1 MTSLLHHVTIDCA
14 DAYELAGFWAKVFGV
29 SVSDEDA
36 PGDPEALVETPGGA
50 ALLFVTVPEPKNAKN
65 RVHLD
70 VMPDDRTR
78 DEEVER
84 LLALGATLVADHRR
98 PNGRGW
104 ATLADP
110 EGNEFCVECG
120 AAERAA
126 LTGTRLPVT
135 ADDVTTAVHLAVDAL
150 QDPPAGA
157 ALGEI
162 PSDAWTTPAGSLDW
176 TCWETVEHMSHD
188 LFSYAVRMG
197 PREPSLDARVPYRT
211 SPARAGGPASAI
223 FAAPEAGP
231 SGLLR
236 TMEASGAL
244 LAAMVRTVSPDLR
257 CHHAYGIS
265 DPEGFA
271 AMGVVETLVHT
282 HDVAQGLSRPW
293 TPPADLCDRA
303 LARLFP
309 DAPADEDRWAVLLW
323 ATGRAELPG
332 RDRVTEWKWRSAPL

>member
-1 MTSLLHHVTIDCA
+1 MTSLVHHVTIDCA
-14 DAYELAGFWAKVFGV
+14 DAYRLAGFWADVFGV
-29 SVSDEDA
+29 SISDEDA

-50 ALLFVTVPEPKNAKN
+50 ALLFIAVPEAKSIKN
-65 RVHLD
+65 RLHLD
-70 VMPDDRTR
+70 LMPDDRTR

-104 ATLADP
+104 ATMADP

-126 LTGTRLPVT
+126 LSGTRLPVT
-135 ADDVTTAVHLAVDAL
+135 ADDVTTAVRLAVDAL
-150 QDPPAGA
+150 
-157 ALGEI
+157 GEI
-162 PSDAWTTPAGSLDW
+162 PADDWTTPAGSLEW
-176 TCWETVEHMSHD
+176 TRWETAEHMSDD
-188 LFSYAVRMG
+188 LFSYAARMG
-197 PREPSLDARVPYRT
+197 PREPSLDGGMPYRV
-211 SPARAGGPASAI
+211 SSARAGGPATAI
-223 FAAPEAGP
+223 FAAREAGP
-231 SGLLR
+231 RGLLR
-236 TMEASGAL
+236 TLEASGAL
-244 LAAMVRTVSPDLR
+244 LAAMVRTASPDLR

-282 HDVAQGLSRPW
+282 HDVAQGLSRSW

-309 DAPADEDRWAVLLW
+309 EAPADEDRWAVLLW

-332 RDRVTEWKWRSAPL
+332 RGRVAQWKWHSAPL